1 MNVGWFYG
9 ERENETRREMGESF
23 PPNINNLMFL
33 PRGHRGT
40 NLETRRCGGYC
51 FREMIL

>member
-23 PPNINNLMFL
+23 PPNINNLMFCHVVIEAPTL
-33 PRGHRGT
+33 
-40 NLETRRCGGYC
+40 RRVVVAG
-51 FREMIL
+51 IASVK